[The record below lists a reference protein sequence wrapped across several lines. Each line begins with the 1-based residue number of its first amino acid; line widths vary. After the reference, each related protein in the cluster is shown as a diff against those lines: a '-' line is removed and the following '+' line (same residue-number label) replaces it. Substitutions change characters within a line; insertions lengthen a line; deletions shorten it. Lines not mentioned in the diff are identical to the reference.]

1 MSNLNPPTVGSK
13 KAISSFFSKGKK
25 DSSTSSSSSATGVS
39 SSSGGTTAFESSASN
54 SSSFPTKLGGLEI
67 GSAYSGILSSSSSD
81 WISDVIVPE
90 VSTAP
95 AYERLSTTLGL
106 GGSKLKMHVVD
117 VEDAD
122 EDKEVDLAKQREA
135 EEAKMALISA
145 VSKKKK
151 AEAKAAQ
158 ERALAEAE
166 GALTAAPTP
175 AAGPKPSWKEK
186 IEAKKAAEAAGG
198 GSSSSGSDWST
209 QNARQRRGLD
219 STSTAAPP
227 NLNSV
232 MDFPMLPGQ
241 TLPQVQSS
249 ATTASGSAVSNAR
262 ITSSNIWS
270 ALGAS
275 NDEDDEEE
283 DDDDNED
290 EDESNKNEMENGT
303 RRNEIDSSSVS
314 VSTVGK
320 NITSSSTK
328 VTGGS
333 SSSSTSSTTSDALQ
347 LGLVQGEGASITT
360 EDATRKLAQNI
371 MRVSVQRKKQSI
383 LLIGTITSTLTPF
396 FPLWL
401 SVFMLVQD

>member
-1 MSNLNPPTVGSK
+1 
-13 KAISSFFSKGKK
+13 
-25 DSSTSSSSSATGVS
+25 
-39 SSSGGTTAFESSASN
+39 
-54 SSSFPTKLGGLEI
+54 
-67 GSAYSGILSSSSSD
+67 
-81 WISDVIVPE
+81 
-90 VSTAP
+90 
-95 AYERLSTTLGL
+95 
-106 GGSKLKMHVVD
+106 MHVVD
-117 VEDAD
+117 VEDAG
-122 EDKEVDLAKQREA
+122 EDREVDLAKQREA

-219 STSTAAPP
+219 LTSTAAPP

-249 ATTASGSAVSNAR
+249 STTASGSLVSNAR

-275 NDEDDEEE
+275 ND

-290 EDESNKNEMENGT
+290 DNNDNEDEDKNNKNEMENGT
-303 RRNEIDSSSVS
+303 GRNEIDSSLVS
-314 VSTVGK
+314 VPTVGK

-328 VTGGS
+328 VTSASSS
-333 SSSSTSSTTSDALQ
+333 SSSSTSSSSSDALQ

-371 MRVSVQRKKQSI
+371 MRVSVQRMKQSI
-383 LLIGTITSTLTPF
+383 LLIGTITSTLMPF
-396 FPLWL
+396 FLCG
-401 SVFMLVQD
+401 

>member
-1 MSNLNPPTVGSK
+1 
-13 KAISSFFSKGKK
+13 
-25 DSSTSSSSSATGVS
+25 
-39 SSSGGTTAFESSASN
+39 
-54 SSSFPTKLGGLEI
+54 
-67 GSAYSGILSSSSSD
+67 
-81 WISDVIVPE
+81 
-90 VSTAP
+90 
-95 AYERLSTTLGL
+95 
-106 GGSKLKMHVVD
+106 
-117 VEDAD
+117 
-122 EDKEVDLAKQREA
+122 
-135 EEAKMALISA
+135 MALISA

-219 STSTAAPP
+219 STSTTSAPP

-275 NDEDDEEE
+275 NDEDDDDE
-283 DDDDNED
+283 DDEDDNDDNED

-303 RRNEIDSSSVS
+303 RRNEIVSSSVS

-328 VTGGS
+328 VTGGSS